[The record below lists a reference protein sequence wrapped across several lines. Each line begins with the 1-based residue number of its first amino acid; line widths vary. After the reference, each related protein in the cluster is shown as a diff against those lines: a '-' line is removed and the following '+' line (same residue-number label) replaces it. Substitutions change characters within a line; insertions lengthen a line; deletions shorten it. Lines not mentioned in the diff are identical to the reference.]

1 MLFFKLF
8 RKFMKI
14 KIKDNMKQLEN
25 KVALVTGGAS
35 GIGRAIV
42 ELFVK
47 EGAKVVFTDLNED
60 LGKQVQEE
68 LGEQTF
74 FIKSDVSSPED
85 NKAAVDATV
94 SKFGALH
101 IAVNNAG
108 VGGESNV
115 VGDLSIEGW
124 RKVID
129 INLNGVF
136 YGMHYQLPEI
146 EKVGGSIINMAS
158 ILGSVGFATSS
169 GYVAAKHGVVGLTKT
184 AAWEY
189 GTRNVRINAV
199 GPGFISTPLVE
210 ESLDEG
216 TLNFLKSQHAMQ
228 RLGKPEEVASIVL
241 WLASDASS
249 FATGT
254 YYPIDGGYLAK

>member
-1 MLFFKLF
+1 
-8 RKFMKI
+8 MKRV
-14 KIKDNMKQLEN
+14 KD

-42 ELFVK
+42 ELFIQ
-47 EGAKVVFTDLNED
+47 EGAKVVFTDLNET
-60 LGKQVQEE
+60 LGKQVEGE
-68 LGEQTF
+68 LGEQAY
-74 FIKSDVSSPED
+74 FIKADASSPED
-85 NKAAVDATV
+85 NQKIVKEAVQ
-94 SKFGALH
+94 KFGALH

-108 VGGESNV
+108 IGGEANA
-115 VGDLSIEGW
+115 VGDMSIEGW
-124 RKVID
+124 KKVID

-158 ILGSVGFATSS
+158 ILGYVGFASS
-169 GYVAAKHGVVGLTKT
+169 SAYSAAKHGVLGLTKS

-199 GPGFISTPLVE
+199 GPGFIATPLVDNAISVE
-210 ESLDEG
+210 AQ
-216 TLNFLKSQHAMQ
+216 NYLKSQHTMQ
-228 RLGKPEEVASIVL
+228 RLGTSQEVASLVL
-241 WLASDASS
+241 WLASDESS
-249 FATGT
+249 FATGA

>member
-1 MLFFKLF
+1 
-8 RKFMKI
+8 
-14 KIKDNMKQLEN
+14 MKQLEN

-35 GIGRAIV
+35 GIGKAIV

-47 EGAKVVFTDLNED
+47 EGAKVVFTDLNE
-60 LGKQVQEE
+60 E
-68 LGEQTF
+68 LGMKMQNELGSQTF
-74 FIKSDVSSPED
+74 FVKSDASLPED
-85 NKAAVDATV
+85 NKKAVEETI

-108 VGGESNV
+108 IGGEANV

-124 RKVID
+124 KKVID

-146 EKVGGSIINMAS
+146 EKMGGSIINIAS
-158 ILGSVGFATSS
+158 ILGQVGFANSS
-169 GYVAAKHGVVGLTKT
+169 AYVAAKHGVVGLTKS

-199 GPGFISTPLVE
+199 GPGFISTPLVDNA
-210 ESLDEG
+210 LDAD
-216 TLNFLKSQHAMQ
+216 TLKYLETQHAMQ
-228 RLGKPEEVASIVL
+228 RLGKANEVAAIVL
-241 WLASDASS
+241 WLASDQSS
-249 FATGT
+249 FATGA
-254 YYPIDGGYLAK
+254 YYPIDGGYLAR